1 MCMQDKVV
9 GYQGNLPATSF
20 QCFGCC
26 WCLGFD
32 AVVVLDVGVQESFLP
47 KRLAT
52 SGELALVFIVV
63 PHDHYRIYSN
73 KTQAN

>member
-1 MCMQDKVV
+1 M
-9 GYQGNLPATSF
+9 
-20 QCFGCC
+20 
-26 WCLGFD
+26 
-32 AVVVLDVGVQESFLP
+32 VVVLDVGVQESLLP